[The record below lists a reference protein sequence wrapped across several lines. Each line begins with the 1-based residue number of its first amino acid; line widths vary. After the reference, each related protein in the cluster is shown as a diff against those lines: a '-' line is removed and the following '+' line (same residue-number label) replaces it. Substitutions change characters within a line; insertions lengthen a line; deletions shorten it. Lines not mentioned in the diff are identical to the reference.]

1 MCRVSALAAL
11 VTRKKDCDGNDSAI
25 KQAGLWTQG
34 GPPASAGDRT
44 PGRYRARVTTDGLD
58 LTGRVAIITG
68 GGTGIGAAT
77 ARLFAAH
84 GADAV
89 VLAARTAEQIEAVA
103 AEVAASSSTRA
114 LPVLTDV
121 KVEESVIALVEHTME
136 EFGRIDVLVNNAG
149 GTRMGPL
156 ESTPT
161 KAWDSVFALNVRGPF
176 LCTREAGRH
185 MIDQRSG
192 VIVNVSSGAG
202 VNGVRHGAGYSAAKA
217 ALQMFTK
224 VTAGEW
230 GRFGIR
236 ANCVAVGLVASERA
250 VDAWEVAGIDPEAFR
265 HGIPLGRV
273 GEPADVAS
281 SILFLSSDA
290 SSYVSGETFSVNGG
304 PQIGGPPLD

>member
-1 MCRVSALAAL
+1 
-11 VTRKKDCDGNDSAI
+11 VTI
-25 KQAGLWTQG
+25 
-34 GPPASAGDRT
+34 
-44 PGRYRARVTTDGLD
+44 DGLD
-58 LTGRVAIITG
+58 LSGRVAIITG

-84 GADAV
+84 GAEALV
-89 VLAARTAEQIEAVA
+89 VAARTAEQIAAVA
-103 AEVAASSSTRA
+103 AEIEATTSTR
-114 LPVLTDV
+114 VLAVPTDV
-121 KVEESVIALVEHTME
+121 KVEESIVNMVERTVA

-176 LCTREAGRH
+176 LCTREAGHH
-185 MIDQRSG
+185 MIAQRSG

-202 VNGVRHGAGYSAAKA
+202 VNGVLHGAGYSAAKA
-217 ALQMFTK
+217 ALQMFTR

-250 VDAWEVAGIDPEAFR
+250 VDAWEVAGIDAEQFQQ
-265 HGIPLGRV
+265 GIPLGRV
-273 GEPADVAS
+273 GEPVDVAS

-290 SSYVSGETFSVNGG
+290 ASYVSGETFSVNGG
-304 PQIGGPPLD
+304 PHLGGPPLE